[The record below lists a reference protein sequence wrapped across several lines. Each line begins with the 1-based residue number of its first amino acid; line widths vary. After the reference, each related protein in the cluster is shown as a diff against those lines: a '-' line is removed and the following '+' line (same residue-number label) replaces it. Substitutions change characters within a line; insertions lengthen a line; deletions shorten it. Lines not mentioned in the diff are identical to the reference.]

1 MMILGAKVHN
11 GQWYLR
17 RSRRS
22 RRRRRRRRR
31 RRIILNKL
39 YAS

>member
-1 MMILGAKVHN
+1 MILGAKVHN

-17 RSRRS
+17 R

-31 RRIILNKL
+31 TLTKL